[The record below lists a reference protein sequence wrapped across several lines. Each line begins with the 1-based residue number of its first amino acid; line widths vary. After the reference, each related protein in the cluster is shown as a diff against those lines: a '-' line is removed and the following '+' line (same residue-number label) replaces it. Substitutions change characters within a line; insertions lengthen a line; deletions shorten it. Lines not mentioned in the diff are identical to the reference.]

1 MVDPISILF
10 SSDSFIPHG
19 HCYLWLPQLVWLH
32 VLSDTLICLA
42 YYSIPLTLFEFVRKR
57 EDLPFNWIFLLF
69 ATFITACGTTHL
81 LSVWTL
87 WHPTYW
93 LSGAAKALTALVSV
107 GTAIALIRLI
117 PKALAIPSQ
126 AQLERANNELKKEI
140 EQRHRTQTQLEL
152 QAIIT
157 RTIAEGVCLVRE
169 CDRVIV
175 YANPKFEQLFG
186 YDPGEL
192 NGKPI
197 SLVNYSDAQIQPE
210 TQANQIFERISEAG
224 EWTYQVHNVKKDGT
238 PFWCEAT
245 ASTFEHPEYGR
256 VLVAVQQDITARKEA
271 EEQLQSLSNRLSLA
285 LESGAIG
292 TWEWD
297 ILKDVHYWDDRMC
310 ALYGIQEC
318 TLQEQ
323 AWFESLHPDDRA
335 SIEAAL
341 QDALAGKADFNA
353 EFRICRQDGHLRF
366 LKAAALVQRNAQGK
380 PYRMVG
386 TTYDITDLKQ
396 TQESLQASLKE
407 KEVLLQEIHHRVKNN
422 LQIVYSLLRLQRRK
436 LTDRQASLCLLES
449 QNRIESIGLIHE
461 KLYRSGNLA
470 KINFAEYIPSLI
482 TNLFSSYDA
491 SSDQIGFKTEIEL
504 ISLDIDRAI
513 PCGLIINELVSNS
526 LKYAFPNGCSGEIYV
541 KLYTDSEPDQIVLV
555 VGDDGIGIPTGTDFS
570 QLKTLGLQLVHDLAA
585 QLKGTIYS
593 VMTVGT
599 EFQIMF
605 PRGAC

>member
-1 MVDPISILF
+1 M
-10 SSDSFIPHG
+10 
-19 HCYLWLPQLVWLH
+19 
-32 VLSDTLICLA
+32 
-42 YYSIPLTLFEFVRKR
+42 
-57 EDLPFNWIFLLF
+57 
-69 ATFITACGTTHL
+69 
-81 LSVWTL
+81 
-87 WHPTYW
+87 
-93 LSGAAKALTALVSV
+93 
-107 GTAIALIRLI
+107 
-117 PKALAIPSQ
+117 
-126 AQLERANNELKKEI
+126 
-140 EQRHRTQTQLEL
+140 
-152 QAIIT
+152 
-157 RTIAEGVCLVRE
+157 CLVRA

-186 YDPGEL
+186 YAPGEL
-192 NGKPI
+192 NGKPV
-197 SLVNYSDAQIQPE
+197 SLINYGDAHIQPE
-210 TQANQIFERISEAG
+210 TQTNQIVERILEVG

-335 SIEAAL
+335 ATEAAL
-341 QDALAGKADFNA
+341 QAALAGKTEFST
-353 EFRICRQDGHLRF
+353 EFRIYRRDGRIRF
-366 LKAAALVQRNAQGK
+366 LKAAALVQRNAQGR
-380 PYRMVG
+380 PDRMVG
-386 TTYDITDLKQ
+386 ITYDITDLKQ
-396 TQESLQASLKE
+396 TQESLQTSLKE
-407 KEVLLQEIHHRVKNN
+407 KDVLLQEIHHRVKNN

-436 LTDRQASLCLLES
+436 LSDPQASICLLES

-470 KINFAEYIPSLI
+470 KINFAEYIPSLV
-482 TNLFSSYDA
+482 TNLFSSYDV
-491 SSDQIGFKTEIEL
+491 SSDQIGLTTEIEA

-526 LKYAFPNGCSGEIYV
+526 LKYAFPGKSSGKIYV
-541 KLYTDSEPDQIVLV
+541 KLYTKSEPGQIVLV
-555 VGDDGIGIPTGTDFS
+555 VGDDGVGISSGIDFN

-585 QLKGTIYS
+585 QLKGTIHAA
-593 VMTVGT
+593 VTAGT